1 MSLPQSRVLAV
12 AFIPLPSKTPMMF
25 VSFLRDQVALV
36 TESLTLLQ
44 LVEGFDQWSLSVEE
58 RIGW

>member
-1 MSLPQSRVLAV
+1 MLAV
-12 AFIPLPSKTPMMF
+12 AFIPLPSKTPMTF
-25 VSFLRDQVALV
+25 VSFLHDQVALV

-58 RIGW
+58 RIGR